1 LPILAKLRQRR
12 RSMYYEEQYTIGLAL
27 LHEAIAKAPGQ
38 SITGDDGI
46 TFGLTGPDWEP
57 DDDTRY
63 FAQRGG
69 EFAFGSTAVEA
80 VQLLKAYEAEEEA
93 ARAKCA
99 AQGHDWDKKVEHRN
113 DPSTGSPHLPGG
125 LVGWSKTC
133 K

>member
-1 LPILAKLRQRR
+1 
-12 RSMYYEEQYTIGLAL
+12 MNYEEQYTIGLAL

-69 EFAFGSTAVEA
+69 EFSFGPTAVEA
-80 VQLLKAYEAEEEA
+80 VQQLKKDEAEEEA

-99 AQGHDWDKKVEHRN
+99 AEGHEWDARVDLYN
-113 DPSTGSPHLPGG
+113 DPVYGSPHLPGG

-133 K
+133 KRCGHTTGRGEY